1 MSNSFCDPMDRS
13 PPSSLGFPRQDS
25 WSRLPFPTPED
36 LPNPGIKPSSLSV
49 SPILAG
55 GFFTPSATWKAGLP
69 VVQHKSSKVSVH
81 WPSNKMNSC
90 LLWHF
95 KLYLL
100 YRHELHNKGYN
111 FFALTSKDY
120 EGGSSLAVQGLGLG
134 AFTAGGQGSI
144 LGTKIPKLQGVAK
157 KKKKKKE
164 LQRIKI
170 LV

>member
-1 MSNSFCDPMDRS
+1 MSNSFCDPMDWS
-13 PPSSLGFPRQDS
+13 PPSSMGFPRQDC
-25 WSRLPFPTPED
+25 WSGLPFPTPED
-36 LPNPGIKPSSLSV
+36 LPNPGIKPASLAGG
-49 SPILAG
+49 PILAG

-69 VVQHKSSKVSVH
+69 VVQHKSSKISVH

-100 YRHELHNKGYN
+100 YWHELRNKGYN
-111 FFALTSKDY
+111 FFALTPKDY

-144 LGTKIPKLQGVAK
+144 LGPELRSRSCKAWQK
-157 KKKKKKE
+157 KKNCKG
-164 LQRIKI
+164 
-170 LV
+170 